1 MEHED
6 IGKELVSF
14 YNTLLSKPQGDNL
27 ESISEITRHITILV
41 TPEKNESLLMKITL
55 EEVER
60 DIMDMP
66 IGNSPCLDGFTI
78 YFCHAC

>member
-14 YNTLLSKPQGDNL
+14 YNTLLSKPQGENL
-27 ESISEITRHITILV
+27 EAIGEITQHIPILV

-66 IGNSPCLDGFTI
+66 IGNSPCLDGFIT

>member
-27 ESISEITRHITILV
+27 EAIGEITRHIPILV

-66 IGNSPCLDGFTI
+66 IGNSPCLDGFTT